1 MIIDNSAANEFRLC
15 PLLYFEKRIA
25 KLEPK
30 SQVNEVTSLGLGSR
44 VHELLEEFYKEL
56 KGEQVAPHSPS
67 PNEALELEAYMII
80 SAYRQKYP
88 VEDFEIVDVERTFKV
103 ALPDLCP
110 QCYTQGIED
119 GVNKQYEERFKEPLG
134 VRWFYC
140 EKCHYSYPG
149 DRHVYSGKIDLT
161 FRKEIAGKGNV
172 LNIMDHKTEK
182 RRSRSNSPEKW
193 AADDQ
198 ATLYLW
204 AASKIYKEEIG
215 NFFVNVLTRPSDKMQ
230 EGPMFPDRQRLERS
244 EEQIKIA
251 IRDLVF
257 TADEIER
264 HEQLFKNT
272 LWPAKRNACVQ
283 GWGKCEFY
291 LPHTYGWSD
300 DILKQ
305 KFQPQT
311 PYLDLG
317 DVPII
322 Q

>member
-67 PNEALELEAYMII
+67 PNEVLELEAQMII
-80 SAYRQKYP
+80 STYRQKYP

-103 ALPDLCP
+103 ALPDLCAR
-110 QCYTQGIED
+110 CYSD
-119 GVNKQYEERFKEPLG
+119 LEPLLFG
-134 VRWFYC
+134 DGHTEMFCNRC
-140 EKCHYSYPG
+140 EGPSFKPN
-149 DRHVYSGKIDLT
+149 RHVYSGKIDLT

-204 AASKIYKEEIG
+204 VASKIYKEEIG

-251 IRDLVF
+251 LRDLVF

-311 PYLDLG
+311 PYLELG
-317 DVPII
+317 GVPII